1 MRTRLQQTHGVP
13 PGLSGLHCP
22 RSWREPDMES
32 VPPVKQLLRPSKRPE
47 TSGVSTPCNLLCST
61 ATRRRRAPSVAP
73 REWTRGGG
81 RCSGDMG
88 LPAACRE
95 SQAKSMASNNWGIFP
110 GCWPPAVRRKREKK
124 KSGEMD
130 LLSSLGSGRRMGT
143 QPTPDLSFPRV
154 LGLPFKKPLADV
166 L

>member
-1 MRTRLQQTHGVP
+1 MLPPWLQESGSGAVGGAAGIWVSRQPAAKARQNLWHQTTGEFSQVVGHL
-13 PGLSGLHCP
+13 LSG
-22 RSWREPDMES
+22 
-32 VPPVKQLLRPSKRPE
+32 
-47 TSGVSTPCNLLCST
+47 G
-61 ATRRRRAPSVAP
+61 
-73 REWTRGGG
+73 
-81 RCSGDMG
+81 
-88 LPAACRE
+88 
-95 SQAKSMASNNWGIFP
+95 
-110 GCWPPAVRRKREKK
+110 REKK